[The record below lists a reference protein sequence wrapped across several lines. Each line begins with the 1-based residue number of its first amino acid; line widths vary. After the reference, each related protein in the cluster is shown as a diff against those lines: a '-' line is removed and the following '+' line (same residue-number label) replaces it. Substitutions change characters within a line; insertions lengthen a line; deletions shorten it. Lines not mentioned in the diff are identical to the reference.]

1 MKTLI
6 EAVEAWIDGR
16 IKARVNELEGLQIR
30 DANRVAELERK
41 IMALENATGVEDMIT
56 LTERLDIIES
66 TAEDALANAEEA
78 HSIAEN
84 LDCRV
89 DDHESR
95 IDQIEAEDSDDVDTD
110 AIERSVRDSVED
122 FIVDAVRTEIDAI
135 DFRVIVER

>member
-16 IKARVNELEGLQIR
+16 IKARVNDLEGLQIR

-66 TAEDALANAEEA
+66 TAEDALASAEEA
-78 HSIAEN
+78 QSVAESV
-84 LDCRV
+84 DCRV
-89 DDHESR
+89 DDHEYR

>member
-41 IMALENATGVEDMIT
+41 IMALENATGVEDMMT

>member
-16 IKARVNELEGLQIR
+16 IKARVNDLDVRACR
-30 DANRVAELERK
+30 DTNRIATLERK
-41 IMALENATGVEDMIT
+41 ILALENATGVEDMVT

-78 HSIAEN
+78 QSIAEN
-84 LDCRV
+84 VSCTV
-89 DDHESR
+89 DDYEYR
-95 IDQIEAEDSDDVDTD
+95 IDQLESDNVAEVDTD
-110 AIERSVRDSVED
+110 AIERSVRDNVEE

-135 DFRVIVER
+135 DFRVTVER

>member
-16 IKARVNELEGLQIR
+16 IKAKVNELEGLQIR

-41 IMALENATGVEDMIT
+41 IMALENATGVEDMMT

>member
-41 IMALENATGVEDMIT
+41 IMALENATGVEDMMT

-110 AIERSVRDSVED
+110 AIERSVRDSVEE
-122 FIVDAVRTEIDAI
+122 FIIDAVRSEINAI
-135 DFRVIVER
+135 DFKVTVER

>member
-6 EAVEAWIDGR
+6 EAVETWIDGR
-16 IKARVNELEGLQIR
+16 IKAKVNELDVRACR
-30 DANRVAELERK
+30 DTNRIATLERK
-41 IMALENATGVEDMIT
+41 ILALENATGVEDMVT

-66 TAEDALANAEEA
+66 SAEDALASAEEA
-78 HSIAEN
+78 QSIAESV
-84 LDCRV
+84 DCRV
-89 DDHESR
+89 DDHEYR

>member
-16 IKARVNELEGLQIR
+16 IKAKVNELEGLQIR